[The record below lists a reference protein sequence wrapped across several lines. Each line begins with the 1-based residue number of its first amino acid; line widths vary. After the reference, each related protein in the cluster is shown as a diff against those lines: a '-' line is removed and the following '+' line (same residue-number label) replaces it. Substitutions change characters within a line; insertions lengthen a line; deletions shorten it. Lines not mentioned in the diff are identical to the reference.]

1 MKKYV
6 SVVDYLND
14 NKVDASF
21 ENRKSLAKLA
31 GIDNYNRF

>member
-14 NKVDASF
+14 NKEDIVKMLD
-21 ENRKSLAKLA
+21 EMCQKWK
-31 GIDNYNRF
+31 